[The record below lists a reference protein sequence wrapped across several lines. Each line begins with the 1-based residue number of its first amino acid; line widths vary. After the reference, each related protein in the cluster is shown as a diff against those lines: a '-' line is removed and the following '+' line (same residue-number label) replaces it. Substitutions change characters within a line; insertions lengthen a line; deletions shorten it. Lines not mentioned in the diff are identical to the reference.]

1 MGIVLQEK
9 DQKDKILW
17 AFLDEDGHTTIQ
29 VYSEKYPKEME
40 EFLTKGNEHS

>member
-9 DQKDKILW
+9 GQKDKILW

-29 VYSEKYPKEME
+29 VYSADYPKDME
-40 EFLTKGNEHS
+40 NFLKKE